1 MDVCKMVDD
10 IEIIEDVKKESN
22 FNYKEYFTLSLIMI
36 ILSFLQLIFSY
47 VDICNDY
54 LNTITIFKVSNN
66 ILLIGTI
73 VIFILNVIIV
83 TNLTQNSKLSGL
95 CGIAIGLIGF
105 FLYPIITEIIGVLL
119 FIDGIR
125 LIIKS

>member
-1 MDVCKMVDD
+1 MVDD